1 MKVNEVKAALV
12 SVPLDAPVRNGTDT
26 ITLRDYVI
34 VRALASDGSS
44 GVACG
49 LARGLDLVTLINRAL
64 APLCVGRGVH
74 EPRTISRTLWAAVD
88 PQLVTTT
95 QVARSISLVDI
106 ALWDLHAKS
115 VGLPIATLLGAKNA
129 TSVPVLAASGYY
141 RHDDEKSELEAV
153 ENEYSDLRA
162 QGFRRMKIMAGAA
175 DPAFDSERILAA
187 YSAAGMPVAV
197 DVNGAWETADDAI
210 ALVDRIP
217 GEAIDF
223 IEEPFP
229 SRDFE
234 TLRFFRD
241 CRSARVAVGE
251 WEAGHEYF
259 RRLMSDRL
267 IDIARLDVTA
277 IGGVSEW
284 LNVAALA
291 EAYEISILPHYFPHF
306 HAPLVTLAPTAEAV
320 EVISANSGAENFD
333 RLLRSTAGVE
343 RGEFPIS
350 TEPGFGIDW
359 DWDRI
364 EIFTRAVN

>member
-1 MKVNEVKAALV
+1 MKVSEVKAALV

-34 VRALASDGSS
+34 VRVLASDGTT

-49 LARGLDLVTLINRAL
+49 LARGLDLVTLINRSL
-64 APLCVGRGVH
+64 APLCIGRGIH
-74 EPRTISRTLWAAVD
+74 EPRTISRALWAAVD
-88 PQLVTTT
+88 PQLGADA

-115 VGLPIATLLGAKNA
+115 VGLPIGTLLGVDNV
-129 TSVPVLAASGYY
+129 TSVPVLVASGYY
-141 RHDDEKSELEAV
+141 RNDDAKSELAAI
-153 ENEYSDLRA
+153 ENEYSELRA
-162 QGFRRMKIMAGAA
+162 KGFQRMKIMAGAA

-187 YSAAGMPVAV
+187 HSAAGMPVAV
-197 DVNGAWETADDAI
+197 DINGAWETADDAI

-217 GEAIDF
+217 SEAIDF

-229 SRDFE
+229 SRHFE
-234 TLRFFRD
+234 TLRQFRD
-241 CRSARVAVGE
+241 NRSPSIAVGE
-251 WEAGHEYF
+251 WESGHDYF
-259 RRLMSDRL
+259 RRLMSERL

-320 EVISANSGAENFD
+320 EVISTNSGAENFD
-333 RLLRSTAGVE
+333 RLLRSTSEVE
-343 RGEFPIS
+343 HGEFPIS
-350 TEPGFGIDW
+350 SEPGFGLDW

-364 EIFTRAVN
+364 ETFTQAVN